1 MNDMTGYKAP
11 NVSDEDVTP
20 VLVRDELLKCFE
32 SANSEFMEVLKQPV
46 TDDAIRAQVY
56 QFVTGVFQSC
66 GASFEDPSKAGILT
80 AINQCKTNAE
90 SMMGPAG
97 SEIIQHHYE
106 EMIKLVDRL
115 PDVN

>member
-1 MNDMTGYKAP
+1 MTGYKAP
-11 NVSDEDVTP
+11 NVSDEKVTP

-46 TDDAIRAQVY
+46 TDDAIRVQVH

-66 GASFEDPSKAGILT
+66 GVSFEHPNKAGILT

-97 SEIIQHHYE
+97 SEIIKHHYA

>member
-1 MNDMTGYKAP
+1 MRAMTGYKAP
-11 NVSDEDVTP
+11 SIPDEKVTP

-56 QFVTGVFQSC
+56 QFVTGVFQNC
-66 GASFEDPSKAGILT
+66 GASFEHPSKAGILT
-80 AINQCKTNAE
+80 AIKQCKANAE

-97 SEIIQHHYE
+97 SEIIKHHYA
-106 EMIKLVDRL
+106 EMIKLVDKL
-115 PDVN
+115 PDTN

>member
-1 MNDMTGYKAP
+1 MNTMKGYKAP
-11 NVSDEDVTP
+11 NLPDEKVTP

-32 SANSEFMEVLKQPV
+32 SANSEFMEVLKQPA
-46 TDDAIRAQVY
+46 TDEAIRAQVY

-66 GASFEDPSKAGILT
+66 GASFEDPTKAGILT

-97 SEIIQHHYE
+97 SEIIKHHYA

-115 PDVN
+115 PELN